1 MDKAEKKAT
10 SLRLTLLDATSH
22 ERLWSLRFSRTRF
35 IIANISLVVV
45 VFLAIFCLIAFTP
58 LRTFIPGYPNA
69 QSRRQAVQN
78 AQRIDSLQTR
88 ILQWELYTENL
99 RRVVAGE
106 DPIRLDTLMLGREG
120 SRAVS
125 DARYLAIRDSLL
137 RADVVQEEQF
147 GLSSARRR
155 DLPIEAMAFY
165 TPVKGVVSKGFDRSL
180 HPWVDVTAP
189 VGSPVMAVL
198 DGSVVYTS
206 WSQDSG
212 YTLVLQHGSDLLS
225 IYKNNQKLLHKTGDA
240 VKAGTPVAMLASST
254 SLTKGDHLHFELWYK
269 GAAVDPAQYIKF

>member
-1 MDKAEKKAT
+1 MSDKKTRAPHGKIRITINEDETHRTLWKAKASPRHLVLM
-10 SLRLTLLDATSH
+10 SLAALILLGVFF
-22 ERLWSLRFSRTRF
+22 WFV
-35 IIANISLVVV
+35 IAY
-45 VFLAIFCLIAFTP
+45 TP
-58 LRTFIPGYPNA
+58 LRTLIPGYPDARSRKAAIENA
-69 QSRRQAVQN
+69 L
-78 AQRIDSLQTR
+78 RIDSLETSISR
-88 ILQWELYTENL
+88 WYLYAEDL
-99 RRVVAGE
+99 RRVLSGEPSMGIDSITRIAARPVPAGVA
-106 DPIRLDTLMLGREG
+106 
-120 SRAVS
+120 AQ
-125 DARYLAIRDSLL
+125 DSLL

-147 GLSSARRR
+147 GLSPARRR

-165 TPVKGVVSKGFDRSL
+165 TPVKGVVSKGFDRNL

-206 WSQDSG
+206 WSQDNG

-225 IYKNNQKLLHKTGDA
+225 IYKNNQKLLHKTGDV

-269 GAAVDPAQYIKF
+269 GVAVDPAQYIKF